1 MRLPESHTISAG
13 AQMICGGTLL
23 LVCSG
28 LAGEWRGL
36 QAPTL
41 SGIGALLYM
50 IVAGSLVAYNSYV
63 WLLKRM
69 SPTRLASYA
78 YVNPIVALAIGWL
91 LGGEK
96 LRVKTRSRDRHWY
109 WSACF

>member
-1 MRLPESHTISAG
+1 M
-13 AQMICGGTLL
+13 MCGGTLL
-23 LVCSG
+23 LICSG

-36 QAPTL
+36 QTPTP

-50 IVAGSLVAYNSYV
+50 IVVGSLIAYNSYV

-96 LRVKTRSRDRHWY
+96 LRLSAIAGSSLVLVSVFLILQRTSRGERRI
-109 WSACF
+109 